1 MTGAPCVVHGGKM
14 NGGLTF
20 IISSV
25 LFGFGLAVDAF
36 LISLAGGMN
45 EPNAKRGK
53 IFASA
58 TVFALFQFAAP
69 MIGWLCVRTLAE
81 RFLLFNECLSAIA
94 LAVLLFLGIKMLAEG
109 LAKKEGNTE
118 EKPKHGIGALIVR
131 ATVSSVDALS
141 MGFTIAEYSW
151 QTAVTG
157 AAIIA
162 AITFIAYAAGFFIG
176 RKFGN
181 KFADKAMVIGG
192 ILFIVMALEVFF
204 RGF

>member
-1 MTGAPCVVHGGKM
+1 MD
-14 NGGLTF
+14 GGLTF

-25 LFGFGLAVDAF
+25 LFGLGLAVDAF

-58 TVFALFQFAAP
+58 LVFALFQFIAP
-69 MIGWLCVRTLAE
+69 MTGWICVRALAE
-81 RFLLFNECLSAIA
+81 RFLFFNECLSCIA
-94 LAVLLFLGIKMLAEG
+94 LAVLLFLGIKMLVEG
-109 LAKKEGNTE
+109 LRKSGKEETPAKL
-118 EKPKHGIGALIVR
+118 GIGALYIR
-131 ATVSSVDALS
+131 AMVSSVDALS

-151 QTAVTG
+151 QTALT
-157 AAIIA
+157 ASAIIA

-176 RKFGN
+176 RKFGT
-181 KFADKAMVIGG
+181 KFSDKAMVIGG

>member
-1 MTGAPCVVHGGKM
+1 MAPCGALGGKM

-58 TVFALFQFAAP
+58 LVFALFQFIAP
-69 MIGWLCVRTLAE
+69 MIGWICVCALAE
-81 RFLLFNECLSAIA
+81 RFLFFNECLSAIA

-109 LAKKEGNTE
+109 LKKKDGKE
-118 EKPKHGIGALIVR
+118 EQKPKSGFGALMVR

-151 QTAVTG
+151 QTAVAG

-162 AITFIAYAAGFFIG
+162 VITFIAYAAGFFIG
-176 RKFGN
+176 RKFGT